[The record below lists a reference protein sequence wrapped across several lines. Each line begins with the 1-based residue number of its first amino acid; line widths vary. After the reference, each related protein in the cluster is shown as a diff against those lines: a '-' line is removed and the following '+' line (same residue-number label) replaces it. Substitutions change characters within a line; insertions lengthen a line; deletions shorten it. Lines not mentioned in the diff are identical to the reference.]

1 MNFNLKCFC
10 FFRCYHRDES
20 RLATVNSKINF
31 GNTASY
37 LLPESQPEFEA
48 NSETNSVTSES
59 AEQLTGKFYF
69 EKYFKSVISM
79 RN

>member
-1 MNFNLKCFC
+1 M
-10 FFRCYHRDES
+10 
-20 RLATVNSKINF
+20 NSKINF

-69 EKYFKSVISM
+69 EKYY
-79 RN
+79 RNIIYMQL